1 MLGSVVGELWTIEH
15 VTRHQLQDTM
25 KLEVENCIWHA
36 FDYLAMENGRQ
47 SANKSKLKVI
57 IRNIEYWRDNWTVSD
72 VTGHAGVTGRYLE
85 NAIISDKSKW
95 R

>member
-1 MLGSVVGELWTIEH
+1 
-15 VTRHQLQDTM
+15 M

-72 VTGHAGVTGRYLE
+72 VTGHAG
-85 NAIISDKSKW
+85 
-95 R
+95 